1 MLQLLQNVPVYS
13 TVCNP
18 GVQSLSG
25 QLPAAEVEG
34 SSQGSVCSLYGFL
47 KVWFLIVR
55 SSVFQI
61 KETAE
66 LLPLGLATT
75 ASALGLQLILLLQMC
90 RLPAM
95 AFGGPC
101 TWRLGQVS
109 TWSLAMLNCFQ
120 RKPSLV
126 SQTSP
131 PVARF
136 RIAHYHAT
144 ALPHGNF
151 TPFEF
156 PSSTAGLD

>member
-75 ASALGLQLILLLQMC
+75 ASALGLQLILLPQMC

-120 RKPSLV
+120 R
-126 SQTSP
+126 QT
-131 PVARF
+131 
-136 RIAHYHAT
+136 IAC
-144 ALPHGNF
+144 LPHF
-151 TPFEF
+151 TTCCSISHSSLSCHSSPSWKFHPF
-156 PSSTAGLD
+156 